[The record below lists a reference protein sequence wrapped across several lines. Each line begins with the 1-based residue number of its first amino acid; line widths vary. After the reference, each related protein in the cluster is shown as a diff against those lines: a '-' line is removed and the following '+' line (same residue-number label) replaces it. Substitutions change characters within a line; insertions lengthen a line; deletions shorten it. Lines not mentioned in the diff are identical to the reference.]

1 MTEIESTVT
10 QAVSVRTPAGTLVA
24 GIQGD
29 ALVVDLNKDDG
40 TSGQVAYIE
49 ATPEELRDIYPTP
62 IHVFAYDG
70 NDADP
75 ASRTDV
81 DVTGE
86 EMSYSP
92 RLAPTPHD
100 GKDRYTL
107 LAYDEA
113 SRSAIV
119 FRGLASHEPYVA
131 CYGYDIGQG
140 DWSQGR
146 YFSDLGGALDEYRR
160 LCGQEPACKL
170 EWTRDDIAKLMQ
182 EHLPGVLVTD
192 ANIDACIAM
201 VKDELEISLRA
212 LGSDIFCENV
222 DAAALPDRGPV
233 RNGGEYGVNVEF
245 DSYGDR
251 CQVELVRERYAN
263 GSLAVTAYVSDP
275 YDEDFGD
282 PWCSV
287 SVNFRTVELEEGEIF
302 LDANNMS
309 KALLD
314 GILPLGKFGIA
325 QVRSGFCTYRSFKF
339 DDEVIDSMRDLSSF
353 KAGPWANLR
362 DLGSAK
368 QPVPENDERHAGPH
382 H

>member
-1 MTEIESTVT
+1 M
-10 QAVSVRTPAGTLVA
+10 
-24 GIQGD
+24 
-29 ALVVDLNKDDG
+29 
-40 TSGQVAYIE
+40 
-49 ATPEELRDIYPTP
+49 
-62 IHVFAYDG
+62 
-70 NDADP
+70 
-75 ASRTDV
+75 
-81 DVTGE
+81 
-86 EMSYSP
+86 
-92 RLAPTPHD
+92 
-100 GKDRYTL
+100 
-107 LAYDEA
+107 
-113 SRSAIV
+113 
-119 FRGLASHEPYVA
+119 
-131 CYGYDIGQG
+131 
-140 DWSQGR
+140 
-146 YFSDLGGALDEYRR
+146 
-160 LCGQEPACKL
+160 
-170 EWTRDDIAKLMQ
+170 
-182 EHLPGVLVTD
+182 
-192 ANIDACIAM
+192 
-201 VKDELEISLRA
+201 
-212 LGSDIFCENV
+212 
-222 DAAALPDRGPV
+222 
-233 RNGGEYGVNVEF
+233 
-245 DSYGDR
+245 
-251 CQVELVRERYAN
+251 RERYAN